1 MRFSLVITAFFP
13 QKSSQLIFLSPAKND
28 FLSKS
33 LNPAIKPLPS
43 VFGES
48 MLGYTKNVFLE
59 ITRIFK
65 NTVSDVILGNSKQLF
80 RHSHSE
86 IQSTCLSVL
95 LGIFERVFFSL
106 TRNFIA
112 IVKRSHS
119 EFRDPFSLLLLGIH
133 KSVFPSKSVYKGIF
147 YSEKSLFSP
156 RRRSKS
162 SSKTPFRF
170 WENFKCRAGQVLPIE
185 KTILHKAL

>member
-1 MRFSLVITAFFP
+1 MYLFP
-13 QKSSQLIFLSPAKND
+13 VKNG

-43 VFGES
+43 VFWEF

-65 NTVSDVILGNSKQLF
+65 STVSDVVLGNSKQLF

-86 IQSTCLSVL
+86 IQSTCPSVL
-95 LGIFERVFFSL
+95 LGVFERVFFSL

-147 YSEKSLFSP
+147 YSGKSLISP
-156 RRRSKS
+156 RCRLENTVKAPFVFGDRQMAIGTRTSMNYIKASSQSKYC
-162 SSKTPFRF
+162 
-170 WENFKCRAGQVLPIE
+170 EM
-185 KTILHKAL
+185 